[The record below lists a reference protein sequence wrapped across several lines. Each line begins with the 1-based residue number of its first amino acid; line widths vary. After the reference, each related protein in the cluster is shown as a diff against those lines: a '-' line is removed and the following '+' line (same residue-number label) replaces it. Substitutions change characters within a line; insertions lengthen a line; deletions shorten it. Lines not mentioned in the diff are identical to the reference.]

1 MQKIEIIKVKGG
13 VITFNNNLKYLG
25 RYIYYSLQD
34 YYDVNSCLAA
44 GNVSIGALH
53 KFWIDTNV
61 DIFSKYLILITIP
74 TNLLLWGYEIWDLH
88 ISLIKKLG
96 LLTLQYQTNI
106 GHENV
111 CGKRT
116 THHEWNSK
124 KESFWYNQH
133 WTIYCNMTT
142 NLNCQ
147 SCLQLW

>member
-74 TNLLLWGYEIWDLH
+74 TNLLL
-88 ISLIKKLG
+88 
-96 LLTLQYQTNI
+96 
-106 GHENV
+106 
-111 CGKRT
+111 
-116 THHEWNSK
+116 
-124 KESFWYNQH
+124 
-133 WTIYCNMTT
+133 
-142 NLNCQ
+142 
-147 SCLQLW
+147 